1 MPLSNTE
8 PIDIETV
15 IGIGIDTK
23 YNLVLFVF
31 FNPWE
36 LIVWWGTIAFLFR
49 GEIRPFLFTGAL
61 GLFLVAVKFP
71 FVWVDLD
78 LVSQGNGKRC
88 LLYLRIYDTIQFQS
102 FYKFCLHL

>member
-8 PIDIETV
+8 PIDIETVIV

-61 GLFLVAVKFP
+61 GEISICMSWFRNRFSEEMVNVVYWIYVK
-71 FVWVDLD
+71 DA
-78 LVSQGNGKRC
+78 
-88 LLYLRIYDTIQFQS
+88 IQ
-102 FYKFCLHL
+102 